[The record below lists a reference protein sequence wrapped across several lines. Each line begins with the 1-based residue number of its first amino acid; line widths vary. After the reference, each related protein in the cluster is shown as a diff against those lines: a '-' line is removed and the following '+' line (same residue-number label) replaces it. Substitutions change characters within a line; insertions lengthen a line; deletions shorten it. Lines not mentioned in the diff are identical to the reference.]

1 MISAPT
7 FTAPPARQEK
17 QESGKTAVAKVYT
30 TQVGERARDPELGA
44 FAVVFI
50 SVSDHDPVTVS
61 S

>member
-1 MISAPT
+1 MT
-7 FTAPPARQEK
+7 
-17 QESGKTAVAKVYT
+17 VAKVYT
-30 TQVGERARDPELGA
+30 TQVGERARDPELGT

>member
-1 MISAPT
+1 M
-7 FTAPPARQEK
+7 
-17 QESGKTAVAKVYT
+17 AVAKVYT
-30 TQVGERARDPELGA
+30 TQVGERARDPELGT